1 MAITWDMKFNQH
13 LLFIVQKLNIQNELD
28 MTSALKI
35 SSCEGDSYNMMKQ
48 YHKSGYRVR
57 NMQ

>member
-1 MAITWDMKFNQH
+1 MK
-13 LLFIVQKLNIQNELD
+13 LD

-35 SSCEGDSYNMMKQ
+35 SSCEEDNCNMIKQ